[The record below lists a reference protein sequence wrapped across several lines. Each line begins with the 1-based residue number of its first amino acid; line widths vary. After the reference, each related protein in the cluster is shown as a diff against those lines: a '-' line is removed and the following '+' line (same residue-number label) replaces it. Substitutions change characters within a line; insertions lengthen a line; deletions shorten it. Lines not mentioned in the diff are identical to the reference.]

1 MRISIII
8 PILNESTILV
18 RNLKNLQS
26 ARIQGHE
33 IIVVDG
39 GSEDKNEQ
47 LVIPLIDFFESSPR
61 GRALQMNK
69 CAEIANGDVLVFLH
83 IDTFLPDDGLRAIT
97 RALEDQE
104 NGWGRFDIRLSG
116 QCFLFRVI
124 ERMMNWRSRLSGIA
138 TGDQAIFISRD
149 LFKKVQGFPII
160 PIMEDVEIC
169 RRLKKIQSPICLS
182 QKVITSSR
190 RWESGGI
197 FKTVWMMWSLRLAY
211 WFGEDPSRL
220 VKRYK

>member
-69 CAEIANGDVLVFLH
+69 GAEIANGDVLVFLH